1 MAEKQHKVFYR
12 NHILIV
18 PTRNLDL
25 QHRHF
30 MLDIMSILPHS
41 KKTNKIKYEQL
52 RQVIPSL
59 CENHKCNSFIVFH
72 TISNQ
77 LILVF
82 GSYPSGPTVQFSV
95 LNITTIKD
103 LQLAGNFSKKGRV
116 LLQFDQRFDTIVKYK
131 LIKEIITLLFN
142 VAQARFTDN
151 FIDRIFTFT
160 TEGEAQNRIWFRQYE
175 VYQQKEL
182 REIGPR
188 FALELISIDEGLSS
202 GNILYQGSSI
212 NASQTQFKQ
221 KIRKSEKKFEKI
233 LNEINLKEEE
243 IEVEEND

>member
-30 MLDIMSILPHS
+30 MLDIMNILPHS

-82 GSYPSGPTVQFSV
+82 GSYPSGPTVKFSV

-116 LLQFDQRFDTIVKYK
+116 LLQFDQRFNNITKYK
-131 LIKEIITLLFN
+131 LLKEIITLLFN
-142 VAQARFTDN
+142 VSQARFTDN

-160 TEGEAQNRIWFRQYE
+160 TEGEAQNRIWFRQFE
-175 VYQQKEL
+175 IFEQKNL

-188 FALELISIDEGLSS
+188 FGLELISIEEGLAQ
-202 GNILYQGSSI
+202 GNMLYQGQQI
-212 NASQTQFKQ
+212 DASQTKLKQ

-243 IEVEEND
+243 IEIEESD